1 MKILSL
7 FSGVGGFDYGLE
19 QVDGQSFKTAFQ
31 CEIDPSC
38 QQVLQNHWPHV
49 PKWDDV
55 STLTG
60 QHILDM
66 TSGVDVVAWGS
77 PCQDLSM
84 AGRRAGLSGERSGLF
99 HQGIRIIRELRE
111 LSNGRYPTW
120 SIWENVTGALSS
132 NKGADFGEVLY
143 EMDEAGACFSEWAV
157 LDAQYFGV
165 PQRRRRVFVVSCF
178 NPAIAGQCSEPLLNV
193 STSRRRDTSQDQGS
207 REDDFGTTQYGTREH
222 SAREDNSFVVD
233 LFEGDRRHGIRTHGD
248 VAPTLQAFMGTG
260 GNNVPF
266 VSIGKDSASE
276 PMSIRKLTPVECER
290 LMGWPDN
297 HTLHRADG
305 KLTSDSSRYK
315 MCGNGIVS
323 PVAKWIGEHL
333 SSINNNQGV
342 PQ

>member
-1 MKILSL
+1 MKKILSL

-19 QVDGQSFKTAFQ
+19 QVGDGYFKTAFQ

-38 QQVLQNHWPHV
+38 QQVLQNHWPYV

-60 QHILDM
+60 QHIMDM
-66 TSGVDVVAWGS
+66 TGGVDVVAWGS

-99 HQGIRIIRELRE
+99 HQGIRIIKELRE

-132 NKGADFGEVLY
+132 NKGADFGQVLY

-165 PQRRRRVFVVSCF
+165 PQRRRRVFLVSCF
-178 NPAIAGQCSEPLLNV
+178 SAAIAEQCPEPLLNV
-193 STSRRRDTSQDQGS
+193 STSRRGDTSQDQGS
-207 REDDFGTTQYGTREH
+207 WEDNFGTPQYSTREHGNREDD
-222 SAREDNSFVVD
+222 SFIVD

-248 VAPTLQAFMGTG
+248 IAPTLQAFMGTG

-266 VSIGKDSASE
+266 VSIGKD
-276 PMSIRKLTPVECER
+276 PTTMSIRKLTPIECER
-290 LMGWPDN
+290 LMGWPDT
-297 HTLHRADG
+297 HTLNRADG

-333 SSINNNQGV
+333 LSVDNNQGA